1 MLIRILKKLTEGGI
15 YSNSSMARELGI
27 DEGIVE
33 QMIIQLQHKGYIEK
47 DSMDCCPQ
55 GCGCGS
61 KECTKKSSCCGSNS
75 SNASVSIWRV
85 TDKGRSTLKR
95 VG

>member
-1 MLIRILKKLTEGGI
+1 MLIKILKRLTEGGV

-27 DEGIVE
+27 DEGLVE

-47 DSMDCCPQ
+47 DSMDCCSES
-55 GCGCGS
+55 CGCGN
-61 KECTKKSSCCGSNS
+61 KGCTKKSSCCGSNS
-75 SNASVSIWRV
+75 NVSVNIWKI
-85 TDKGRSTLKR
+85 TDKGKSMLKR